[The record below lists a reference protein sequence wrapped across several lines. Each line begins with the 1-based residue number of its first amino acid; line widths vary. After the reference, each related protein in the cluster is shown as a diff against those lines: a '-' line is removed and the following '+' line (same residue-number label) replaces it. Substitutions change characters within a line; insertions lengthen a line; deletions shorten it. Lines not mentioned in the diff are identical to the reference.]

1 MQNFTA
7 VLLMAHGAPES
18 LDEVSPYLRHIIGQS
33 PSDDII
39 DEIKE
44 RYRLAG
50 GKSPLLEITQQQ
62 AIALENR
69 LNHSQEKFKV
79 YIGMRHWHPF
89 IHETV
94 QQIKKDRPERLL
106 ALSLA
111 PHYSKL
117 SVGAY
122 LQTLKDAL
130 TSCDLSI
137 PIHQVK
143 SWHIET
149 ALISAF
155 KEHIQSE
162 LTKYDDATRHSLC
175 LLFTAHSLP
184 ESVLQEGDPYPDQVH
199 ATVSAIV
206 DRLDLRTPIV
216 PWFFAYQSQG
226 LRRGK
231 WLGPS
236 VEETL
241 GNLGEAGCSHLL
253 VAPIGF
259 VCDHIE
265 ILYDVDIHFKGLA
278 ASQGIT
284 LKRIPSLN
292 TAPLFIKALANVV
305 QTHLPEHT

>member
-1 MQNFTA
+1 MPNKTA
-7 VLLMAHGAPES
+7 VLLMAHGAPQS
-18 LDEVSPYLRHIIGQS
+18 LDEIPPYLRNIMGRT
-33 PSDDII
+33 PSQEVVDD
-39 DEIKE
+39 IKE

-50 GKSPLLEITQQQ
+50 GRSPLLEITQQQ
-62 AIALENR
+62 ATALEAR
-69 LNHSQEKFKV
+69 LNRSGQNFKV

-94 QQIKKDRPERLL
+94 RQIAKDQPERLV

-111 PHYSKL
+111 PQYSRL

-122 LQTLKDAL
+122 LQSLTEALKTCELD
-130 TSCDLSI
+130 I
-137 PIHQVK
+137 PVHPVK
-143 SWHIET
+143 SWHAAP

-155 KEHIQSE
+155 SE
-162 LTKYDDATRHSLC
+162 KIKTSLSDYDDVARKSLC

-184 ESVLQEGDPYPDQVH
+184 ESVLEEGDPYPDEVR
-199 ATVSAIV
+199 ATVSEIV
-206 DRLDLRTPIV
+206 AQLERRTPVI

-236 VEETL
+236 VEETI
-241 GNLGEAGCSHLL
+241 GNLGEAGCSNLL

-259 VCDHIE
+259 VSDHVE
-265 ILYDVDIHFKGLA
+265 ILYDVDILFKGLA

-284 LKRIPSLN
+284 LKRIDSLN
-292 TAPLFIKALANVV
+292 TAPRFIEALADVV
-305 QTHLPEHT
+305 QSHLPEME

>member
-1 MQNFTA
+1 MKNLTA

-18 LDEVSPYLRHIIGQS
+18 LDEVSPYLRNIMGRS
-33 PSDDII
+33 PSKEVI

-62 AIALENR
+62 ATALEKS
-69 LNHSQEKFKV
+69 LNQNGKKFKV

-94 QQIKKDRPERLL
+94 KQITADQPERLL

-122 LQTLKDAL
+122 LQTLNEAL
-130 TSCDLSI
+130 SAADLDI
-137 PIHQVK
+137 PVHEVK
-143 SWHIET
+143 SWAVEP
-149 ALISAF
+149 ALIAAF
-155 KEHIQSE
+155 KEHIQNE
-162 LTKYDDATRHSLC
+162 LAQYKDAMRHSLC

-184 ESVLQEGDPYPDQVH
+184 ESVIKEGDPYPDEVR

-206 DRLDLRTPIV
+206 ERLDLKTPII

-226 LRRGK
+226 LRPGK

-241 GNLGEAGCSHLL
+241 GNLGEAGCSHLV

-259 VCDHIE
+259 VSDHIE

-292 TAPLFIKALANVV
+292 TTPLFIKALSNVI
-305 QTHLPEHT
+305 QSHLPKST

>member
-1 MQNFTA
+1 MQNHTA

-18 LDEVSPYLRHIIGQS
+18 LDEVSPYLRHIMGRS
-33 PSDDII
+33 PTEDVI

-62 AIALENR
+62 ATALEKN
-69 LNHSQEKFKV
+69 LNQHEGNFKV
-79 YIGMRHWHPF
+79 YVGMRHWHPF

-94 QQIKKDRPERLL
+94 QQISADRPERLV

-111 PHYSKL
+111 PHYSRL

-122 LQTLKDAL
+122 LQTLNKAL
-130 TSCDLSI
+130 TTNNLDI
-137 PIHQVK
+137 PIHEVK
-143 SWHIET
+143 RWPVET
-149 ALISAF
+149 ALIAAF
-155 KEHIQSE
+155 KENIQNKLAQYE
-162 LTKYDDATRHSLC
+162 DAMRHSLC

-184 ESVLQEGDPYPDQVH
+184 ESVLEEGDPYPDEVH

-206 DRLDLRTPIV
+206 ERLDLHPPVI

-241 GNLGEAGCSHLL
+241 GNLGEAGCSHLV

-259 VCDHIE
+259 VSDHIE

-292 TAPLFIKALANVV
+292 TMPLFIEALSNVV
-305 QTHLPEHT
+305 RSHLPKST

>member
-1 MQNFTA
+1 MQKTA

-18 LDEVSPYLRHIIGQS
+18 LDEVSPYLRNIMGRN
-33 PSDDII
+33 PSDEVIQQ
-39 DEIKE
+39 IKE

-62 AIALENR
+62 ATALEKC
-69 LNHSQEKFKV
+69 LNQSGENFKV

-94 QQIKKDRPERLL
+94 QQIAADRPERLV

-111 PHYSKL
+111 PHYSRL

-122 LQTLKDAL
+122 LQTLTEAL
-130 TSCDLSI
+130 TAANLDI
-137 PIHQVK
+137 PVHQVK
-143 SWHIET
+143 SWHIEP

-155 KEHIQSE
+155 KEHIQNA
-162 LTKYDDATRHSLC
+162 LLQYNDAMRHSLC

-184 ESVLQEGDPYPDQVH
+184 ESVLEEGDPYPDEVH

-206 DRLDLRTPIV
+206 DQLDLKTPVI

-226 LRRGK
+226 LRQGK

-236 VEETL
+236 VEKTL
-241 GNLGEAGCSHLL
+241 GNLGETGCSHLL
-253 VAPIGF
+253 LAPIGF
-259 VCDHIE
+259 VSDHIE

-284 LKRIPSLN
+284 LKRIASLN
-292 TAPLFIKALANVV
+292 TAPLFIEALARVV
-305 QTHLPEHT
+305 HSHLN